1 MKPSDRAVES
11 TQQQDVSV
19 SQTQTPT
26 RTDTDTGTR
35 QPPGRRPKPA
45 RKLSELVANY
55 GLVIVFVLVLAVFA
69 ALKPATFLSS
79 GNIGNLLTSQ
89 SVTALLAFAVMM
101 PLATG
106 RFDLSVGYHVGM
118 AQVLVIGLQVNDNL
132 SWQLAAAIVLAIG
145 VVVGL
150 VNGILV
156 TRFKIDSFI
165 ATMGVGSLLYGVS
178 NWYTGGQQI
187 AGFNL
192 PDNFADL
199 SEIVGYVPLPAVYV
213 AVVAVVLWIV
223 LERLP
228 LGRSLYVIGSN
239 ARAAEL
245 SGIRVGQHVA
255 GAFAASG
262 LLSAM
267 AGILLGSIL
276 RSGTPSV
283 GAEYLLPA
291 FAGALLGATSIR
303 PGRVNVGGTILAI
316 LILAFSFSG
325 VQQMGAPFYV
335 EYFFNGGILIIAVA
349 LSVYASIRRRKA
361 AVKAVAG

>member
-1 MKPSDRAVES
+1 MDSTSENGVEPGDVAQQAVSRKPASA
-11 TQQQDVSV
+11 
-19 SQTQTPT
+19 
-26 RTDTDTGTR
+26 
-35 QPPGRRPKPA
+35 GRRVA
-45 RKLSELVANY
+45 DLLANY
-55 GLVIVFVLVLAVFA
+55 GLIFVFALVLLVFSAVR
-69 ALKPATFLSS
+69 PDTFLSS

-89 SVTALLAFAVMM
+89 SVTALLAFAVML

-118 AQVLVIGLQVNDNL
+118 AQVLVIGFQVNNGL
-132 SWQLAAAIVLAIG
+132 SWPMAALLVVAVGAG
-145 VVVGL
+145 VGQI
-150 VNGILV
+150 NGILV

-165 ATMGVGSLLYGVS
+165 ATMGMGSLLYGVS

-192 PDNFADL
+192 PDGFSNL
-199 SEIVGYVPLPAVYV
+199 SQVLGYVPLPALYV
-213 AVVAVVLWIV
+213 AAVAIALWIV

-228 LGRSLYVIGSN
+228 VGRSLYVIGSN

-245 SGIRVGQHVA
+245 SGLRTGRYIG

-262 LLSAM
+262 LLCGV
-267 AGILLGSIL
+267 AGVLLGSIL

-291 FAGALLGATSIR
+291 FAGSLLGATSIR
-303 PGRVNVGGTILAI
+303 PGRVNVGGTLLAI

-325 VQQMGAPFYV
+325 VQQLGAPFYV
-335 EYFFNGGILIIAVA
+335 EYFFNGGILIVAVA
-349 LSVYASIRRRKA
+349 LSAYAAIRRRKA
-361 AVKAVAG
+361 AVTAVG